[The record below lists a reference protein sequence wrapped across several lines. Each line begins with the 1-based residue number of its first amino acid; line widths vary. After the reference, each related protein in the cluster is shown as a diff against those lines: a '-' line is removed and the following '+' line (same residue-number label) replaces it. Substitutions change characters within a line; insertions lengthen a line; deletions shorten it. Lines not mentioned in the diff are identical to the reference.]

1 MPAIVNAANCT
12 VAASTGGVFVVT
24 KTGGDPSA
32 ADASAVSDQA
42 MSGDFVLRARTLG
55 NFFGYFGVSANP
67 LAGNGSGTIDRAV
80 QINGTSGR
88 CYESGLFRPPLF
100 SPGTGF
106 VWMRRADGTLDWL
119 YGPEL
124 SGATLVRSVAG
135 VAGTLWFDSS
145 ILRPD
150 VGLEVKFGAPAD
162 FALRK
167 PRRRLTLAIGY

>member
-12 VAASTGGVFVVT
+12 VTASPGGVFTVA
-24 KTGGDPSA
+24 KTSGDPAA
-32 ADASAVSDQA
+32 ADASAVSDQG
-42 MSGDFVLRARTLG
+42 MSGDFVLRARALS

-67 LAGNGSGTIDRAV
+67 LAGNGSSTIDRAV

-88 CYESGLFRPPLF
+88 CYESGFFRPPIF

-106 VWMRRADGTLDWL
+106 VWMRRAGGTLDWL

-124 SGATLVRSVAG
+124 GGATVVRSVAG

-145 ILRPD
+145 ILQPD
-150 VGLEVKFGAPAD
+150 VGLEVKFGAPAE
-162 FALRK
+162 FAVRQK
-167 PRRRLTLAIGY
+167 RRRLMLAIGY